1 MPQHTDISDQ
11 GSITTLPLLFN
22 SQATLTLD
30 PTQHQHPLPHQYA
43 VHCRSIHPHP
53 GGSSGIGFAVAKL
66 CLAEKARVVIAS
78 SSQTKVDGA
87 IKRLRE
93 AFPQAEPPTGY
104 TIDLGSE
111 AVEGKLESLLAEIT
125 KAEAEP
131 LDHIV
136 NTAGKP
142 DVRPIRD
149 LDLGYLATSAQMPLF
164 VPLLVAKLGAKY
176 LREGYRSSLI
186 LTSGQVAEKPMPGYT
201 VFAAYAAALHGMTRN
216 LACDYAPRRVN
227 CVSPGATET
236 ELWGDYAEML
246 RKASVEKSLLGK
258 AGAPDEVAEAYL
270 YLMKN
275 TDATGSIVSSNAGS
289 ILK

>member
-1 MPQHTDISDQ
+1 MP
-11 GSITTLPLLFN
+11 SIAG
-22 SQATLTLD
+22 Q
-30 PTQHQHPLPHQYA
+30 
-43 VHCRSIHPHP
+43 SILIL

-66 CLAEKARVVIAS
+66 CLAEKARVVVAS

-93 AFPQAEPPTGY
+93 AFPQAEPTGY

-125 KAEAEP
+125 KSKAEP
-131 LDHIV
+131 LDHII

-142 DVRPIRD
+142 DVRPIQD

-176 LREGYRSSLI
+176 LREGYQSSLI
-186 LTSGQVAEKPMPGYT
+186 LTSGQVAEKPIPGYT
-201 VFAAYAAALHGMTRN
+201 VFAAYATALHGMTRN

-246 RKASVEKSLLGK
+246 RKASAEKSLLGK